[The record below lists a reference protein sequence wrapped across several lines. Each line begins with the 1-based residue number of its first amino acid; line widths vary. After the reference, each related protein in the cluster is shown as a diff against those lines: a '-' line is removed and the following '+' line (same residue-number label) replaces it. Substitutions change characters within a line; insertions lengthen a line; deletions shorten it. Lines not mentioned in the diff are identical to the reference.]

1 MPNGWAAEAAAMAVQ
16 AAAECLAM
24 VPAEANVAPP
34 SRCIDG
40 RTDGLRR
47 KGKEEEAYGT
57 DGTA

>member
-1 MPNGWAAEAAAMAVQ
+1 MAVQ